1 MSTIFRWFFVAMV
14 IGALSACATPTRDAE
29 DAEREA
35 ERAAAEQAER
45 ERAEREAREAEAR
58 ALGRD
63 RQFDADALDDPDSPL
78 AERLVYFEFDRDE
91 VQSQYMDMLEAHAA
105 YLSQNSGARLRLEGH
120 TDERGTRE
128 YNLGLGERRA
138 QSVRRILT
146 LNGASDDQIEVI
158 SYGEEMPVAF
168 EQNEEAWAK
177 NRRVE
182 LVYES
187 RR

>member
-1 MSTIFRWFFVAMV
+1 MGNLVRWVFVMLV

-29 DAEREA
+29 DAERAA
-35 ERAAAEQAER
+35 EREAAEADAG
-45 ERAEREAREAEAR
+45 ERAEREAAEAR
-58 ALGRD
+58 GLGRE
-63 RQFDADALDDPDSPL
+63 RRFDAAALDDPDSPL
-78 AERLVYFEFDRDE
+78 AERLVYFDFDRDE
-91 VQSQYMDMLEAHAA
+91 VKPEFMPMLEAHAA
-105 YLSQNSGARLRLEGH
+105 YLAQNGGARLRLEGH

-128 YNLGLGERRA
+128 YNLALGERRA
-138 QSVRRILT
+138 QAVRRVLS
-146 LNGASDDQIEVI
+146 LNGASDEQIEVI